1 MKELI
6 KITKQGNKEVVS
18 ARELHEFLEVKTK
31 FYDWFLSQK
40 DRAMLEPNS
49 DFIAITE
56 KKVTAQGNETEYV
69 NYALSLS
76 SAKEIAM
83 LNGGDKGKQARLYF
97 IECEKQLM
105 TPKVP
110 TLLEQTRLLLQSL
123 EENEALKA
131 QSLLDKPKV
140 DFYNEVADTTS
151 SFDFQDVS
159 AMLKL
164 KYGRNTLFKKLREA
178 SILMSDNL
186 PYREHIDSERFIVV
200 ETKWVNPKNQAV
212 TAIKQTRIT
221 QKGLDW
227 LQKNK
232 DKFAL

>member
-18 ARELHEFLEVKTK
+18 ARELHAFLENTDNVNT
-31 FYDWFLSQK
+31 WFKRQAE
-40 DRAMLEPNS
+40 RAMLTENE
-49 DFIAITE
+49 DFTCLAFLQPSGQS
-56 KKVTAQGNETEYV
+56 AQD
-69 NYALSLS
+69 YALTLS

>member
-1 MKELI
+1 MELI
-6 KITKQGNKEVVS
+6 KITENNGKKVVS
-18 ARELHEFLEVKTK
+18 AKELYLLLGYDKSNWASWSKKNVLENEFSIENEDWTGFVVTTNGNDTKDFALTMDFAKRLSMMAKT
-31 FYDWFLSQK
+31 
-40 DRAMLEPNS
+40 
-49 DFIAITE
+49 
-56 KKVTAQGNETEYV
+56 
-69 NYALSLS
+69 
-76 SAKEIAM
+76 
-83 LNGGDKGKQARLYF
+83 DKGELVRKYF

-164 KYGRNTLFKKLREA
+164 KYGRNTLFKKLRES

-232 DKFAL
+232 DKFTL

>member
-6 KITKQGNKEVVS
+6 KITENNGKKVVS
-18 ARELHEFLEVKTK
+18 AKELYLLLGYDKSNWASWSKKNVLENEFSIENEDWIGFVVTTNGNDTKDFALTMDFAKRLSMMAKT
-31 FYDWFLSQK
+31 
-40 DRAMLEPNS
+40 
-49 DFIAITE
+49 
-56 KKVTAQGNETEYV
+56 
-69 NYALSLS
+69 
-76 SAKEIAM
+76 
-83 LNGGDKGKQARLYF
+83 DKGESVRKYF
-97 IECEKQLM
+97 IECEKQLI

-227 LQKNK
+227 LLKNK
-232 DKFAL
+232 DKYEL